1 MPFIKFL
8 ESVNSIMI
16 RNMNEVQNESKKQ
29 LIAALVIDHI
39 DETEKSD
46 I

>member
-29 LIAALVIDHI
+29 LIAALVIDHV
-39 DETEKSD
+39 DETEQPD

>member
-16 RNMNEVQNESKKQ
+16 RNINDLQIKSKKK
-29 LIAALVIDHI
+29 LIAALVIDHV
-39 DETEKSD
+39 DETDESD

>member
-16 RNMNEVQNESKKQ
+16 RNLIDVQNESKNP
-29 LIAALVIDHI
+29 LIAALVIDHV
-39 DETEKSD
+39 DEIEESD

>member
-8 ESVNSIMI
+8 ESLNSIMI
-16 RNMNEVQNESKKQ
+16 RNMTDLQNDSKKQ
-29 LIAALVIDHI
+29 LIAALVIDHV
-39 DETEKSD
+39 DETDESD